1 MSTAQM
7 LGIGGAM
14 LLGAM
19 APGPDFVIVTRN
31 AMLSGRRAGV
41 SSAAGIGLG
50 VFVWAALSGFGV
62 AGLLAASARAF
73 TIVKVAGAIYLM
85 FLGIR
90 ALLAARRGGYE
101 APDGSAAPPVGV
113 STGFRQ
119 GLLSNLLNPKAAVF
133 FLALMPQF
141 LPAAPAFTDTL
152 ELSTLTAVVTAG
164 WFVALALGIATLRHF
179 FTRTRVRRALDAA
192 MGTVLVALGL
202 RIALASH

>member
-1 MSTAQM
+1 
-7 LGIGGAM
+7 M

-31 AMLSGRRAGV
+31 TMLSGRRAGV

-73 TIVKVAGAIYLM
+73 TIVKLAGAIYLVY
-85 FLGIR
+85 LGVR
-90 ALLAARRGGYE
+90 ALLAARRGAYE
-101 APDGSAAPPVGV
+101 TPDAAGVRPVGARA
-113 STGFRQ
+113 GFRQ
-119 GLLSNLLNPKAAVF
+119 GLVSNLLNPKAAVF

-141 LPAAPAFTDTL
+141 LPAAPAVADTL
-152 ELSTLTAVVTAG
+152 ELSTLTAIVTGG
-164 WFVALALGIATLRHF
+164 WFVVLVMGIATLRHV
-179 FTRTRVRRALDAA
+179 FTRTRVRRAADLA

-202 RIALASH
+202 RIAVAAN